1 MNRPTVT
8 MTRGLPGSGKTTWAR
23 GQQAADPAV
32 VLVSKDELRAMLH
45 DGRFSAGNEG
55 QVVAVRDAIVV
66 DTLMRGRDVI
76 VHDTNLHPDH
86 AAALKEI
93 ARLHDAT
100 FVVKDFTE
108 VPLDTCIARDAARAH
123 PVGATVI
130 RAMWRDFLS
139 SSVSPPAAS
148 PSVPASP

>member
-23 GQQAADPAV
+23 AQQAADPTV

-45 DGRFSAGNEG
+45 DGRFSAANEG
-55 QVVAVRDAIVV
+55 QVVAVRDAIVA

-86 AAALKEI
+86 AVALNDI
-93 ARLHDAT
+93 ARINHAA

-108 VPLDTCIARDAARAH
+108 VPLDTCIARDAARPH
-123 PVGATVI
+123 PVGATVV

-139 SSVSPPAAS
+139 GAARPPAAS